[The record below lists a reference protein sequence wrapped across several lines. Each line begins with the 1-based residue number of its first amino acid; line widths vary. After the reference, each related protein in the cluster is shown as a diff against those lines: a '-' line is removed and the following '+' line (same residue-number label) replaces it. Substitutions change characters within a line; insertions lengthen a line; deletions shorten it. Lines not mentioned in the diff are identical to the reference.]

1 MKIALRMAGLAVGG
15 LGIWLWLGLF
25 PSPEQAVRKQVAAL
39 AATATLRPDDGA
51 ITRAG
56 KVSSLIGF
64 FATNADISY
73 DLPGVGAG
81 ALAGRD
87 EIREAAVGGF
97 THATAL
103 NVEFLDATVR
113 VGADRQ
119 SAVVSCTAR
128 VSAGDSRD
136 FGIQEMRFQFQK
148 VDRDWLITRVE
159 TVKTLR

>member
-1 MKIALRMAGLAVGG
+1 MAGLAVLGG
-15 LGIWLWLGLF
+15 LGIWLWLVLF
-25 PSPEQAVRKQVAAL
+25 PSPEQAVRKQVADL
-39 AATATLRPDDGA
+39 AATATLRPNDGA

-56 KVSSLIGF
+56 KVSSLIGL

-81 ALAGRD
+81 ALSGRD

-97 THATAL
+97 TRATAL
-103 NVEFLDATVR
+103 TVQFLDATVR

>member
-1 MKIALRMAGLAVGG
+1 MKIALRMAGLAVLGG

-87 EIREAAVGGF
+87 EIREAAVGGLPRRCDG
-97 THATAL
+97 AL

-113 VGADRQ
+113 VGRGPPERRRELHRAGERRRQ
-119 SAVVSCTAR
+119 P
-128 VSAGDSRD
+128 G
-136 FGIQEMRFQFQK
+136 
-148 VDRDWLITRVE
+148 
-159 TVKTLR
+159 LRHSGNALPIPKS